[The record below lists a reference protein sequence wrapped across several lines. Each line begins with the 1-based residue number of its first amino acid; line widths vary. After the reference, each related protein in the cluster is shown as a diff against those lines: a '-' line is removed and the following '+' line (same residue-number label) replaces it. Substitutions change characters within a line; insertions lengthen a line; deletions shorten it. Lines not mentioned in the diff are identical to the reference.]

1 MKPDHNLTLGAI
13 VDRLGIIN
21 ATIADLKK
29 ESATLRADLE
39 AAGLKSI
46 EGTLYRAS
54 ISECA
59 GKTATD
65 WQTIAMRFKPSPQ
78 LIRRHTTTGEGS
90 VRLTIT
96 ARKGGMK

>member
-29 ESATLRADLE
+29 ESAALRADLE
-39 AAGLKSI
+39 DAGLASI
-46 EGTLYRAS
+46 EGTLYRAT
-54 ISECA
+54 IAQCA

-78 LIRRHTTTGEGS
+78 LIRRHTTTGAES
-90 VRLTIT
+90 IRLTIS
-96 ARKGGMK
+96 ARKGA

>member
-1 MKPDHNLTLGAI
+1 MKPDHTQTLGAI
-13 VDRLGIIN
+13 VDRIGIIN

-29 ESATLRADLE
+29 EAATLRADLE
-39 AAGLKSI
+39 DAGLPSI
-46 EGTLYRAS
+46 EGMLYRAS
-54 ISECA
+54 IAQCA

-78 LIRRHTTTGEGS
+78 LIRRHTTPGDES

-96 ARKGGMK
+96 ARKGA

>member
-1 MKPDHNLTLGAI
+1 MKPDHTQTLGAI

-29 ESATLRADLE
+29 ESAALRADLE
-39 AAGLKSI
+39 DAGLPSI
-46 EGTLYRAS
+46 EGMLYRAS
-54 ISECA
+54 IAQCA

-78 LIRRHTTTGEGS
+78 LIRRHTTTGAES
-90 VRLTIT
+90 IRLTIT
-96 ARKGGMK
+96 ARKGA

>member
-1 MKPDHNLTLGAI
+1 MKPDHTQTLGAI

-29 ESATLRADLE
+29 EAATLRAGLE
-39 AAGLKSI
+39 DAGLTSI
-46 EGTLYRAS
+46 EGMLYRAT
-54 ISECA
+54 IAQCA

-78 LIRRHTTTGEGS
+78 LIRRHTTTGAES
-90 VRLTIT
+90 IRLTIS
-96 ARKGGMK
+96 ARKGA